1 MTQNSEWSFSSD
13 QLREYVRDILQKSH
27 LKGASS
33 CEVSISESW
42 GYSTGVRNQNP
53 ESIEY
58 NRDRELSLT
67 VYVGQRTG
75 HASTTDFTASS
86 ITQVIDKALTIARFT
101 GEDPC
106 SGLAPIALMANGQE
120 KDLDLFHP
128 WDLSVSQAQNLA
140 LVCEQA
146 ALEGHPQIT
155 NSEGASVGF
164 YQGQSIYGNSHD
176 FMGVE
181 QNSRYSISCSVIAGV
196 NEAMQRDYWYSH
208 VCAPQDLESAES
220 VGRKSAL
227 RASRRLGARSIK
239 TCQVP
244 VLFDALVAGSLIN
257 HLVAGL
263 RGSAQYHES
272 SFLTGALGR
281 TLFCSAFELVEDP
294 HLCRG
299 LGSAWFDGE
308 GVRTLPRSIVSGGVV
323 QGYFLDSYSARKLQR
338 ETTGNAGGS
347 HNLILAPFDGG
358 DLGDLLKKMD
368 RGLWVTELMGQGV
381 NPTTGDY
388 SRGAAGFW
396 VEQGQVQYPVHE
408 ITIAGQLEDMFRK
421 IVAVGT
427 DTHIQG
433 SKITGSIL
441 VESMTVAGN

>member
-1 MTQNSEWSFSSD
+1 MTQNSEWSFSSE
-13 QLREYVRDILQKSH
+13 QLKEYVQDILQQAH
-27 LKGASS
+27 QKGASS
-33 CEVSISESW
+33 CEVSIAESW
-42 GYSTGVRNQNP
+42 GYSTGVRNQAP
-53 ESIEY
+53 ESVEY
-58 NRDRELSLT
+58 NRDREFSLT
-67 VYVGQRTG
+67 VYIGQRTG
-75 HASTTDFTASS
+75 HASTSDFSVSS

-101 GEDPC
+101 GEDLC
-106 SGLAPIALMANGQE
+106 SGLAPKELMAGGAE

-128 WDLSVSQAQNLA
+128 WDLSVSQAQNMA
-140 LVCEQA
+140 LICEQS
-146 ALEGHPQIT
+146 ALDEHPQIT

-164 YQGQSIYGNSHD
+164 YQGQSIYGNSYG
-176 FMGVE
+176 FTGFE
-181 QNSRYSISCSVIAGV
+181 QSSRYSISCSVIAGV
-196 NEAMQRDYWYSH
+196 NEAMQRDYWYSQA
-208 VCAPQDLESAES
+208 CAPQDLESVES
-220 VGRKSAL
+220 IGSKSAI

-244 VLFDALVAGSLIN
+244 VLFDATVAGSLIG

-281 TLFCSAFELVEDP
+281 ALFCPSFELFEDP
-294 HLCRG
+294 HLPRG

-308 GVRTLPRSIVSGGVV
+308 GVRTLPRSIVSGGVI
-323 QGYFLDSYSARKLQR
+323 QGYFLDSYSARKLKR

-347 HNLILAPFDGG
+347 HNLILAPFGGG

-396 VEQGQVQYPVHE
+396 VERGQIQYPVHE
-408 ITIAGQLEDMFRK
+408 ITIAGQLEDMFQK
-421 IVAVGT
+421 IVSVGT
-427 DTHIQG
+427 DTYVQG